1 MRCLTPE
8 LLHEWWH
15 RGVCRKLFNLRRG
28 FNLKRDAGR
37 DLWQVLSNCENL
49 GQDSQAS
56 GEALPPRLLLPHA
69 RVLRYFWAKHFN
81 TFSPF
86 NSLPKQNNVF
96 PLNYFKQKD
105 SFFIK
110 QLLLYN
116 GSSVLIIFIFSPKDL
131 FYITKQICQLF
142 RKFSS
147 FLLQMIEGELIYV
160 KGKVGIIKT
169 SV

>member
-1 MRCLTPE
+1 MQEETSGKYFQTVKTLGTT
-8 LLHEWWH
+8 H
-15 RGVCRKLFNLRRG
+15 KQAARR
-28 FNLKRDAGR
+28 F
-37 DLWQVLSNCENL
+37 
-49 GQDSQAS
+49 
-56 GEALPPRLLLPHA
+56 PYRLLWPHA
-69 RVLRYFWAKHFN
+69 WVLRYFWAKHFN

-86 NSLPKQNNVF
+86 NSLPKQTNML

-116 GSSVLIIFIFSPKDL
+116 GSSVLIIFIFPPKDL
-131 FYITKQICQLF
+131 FYITKQICQLL

-147 FLLQMIEGELIYV
+147 FLLQMTEGELTYV